1 MNVISSKDNEI
12 VKSVRKLREKKYR
25 DLENA
30 YIVEGVKMVKEAI
43 LEKASIRQII
53 ICDDCEKSD
62 SIPKELMYEIA
73 KYDCMYVTSKVFKYI
88 SEVQTPQGVLAVI
101 EKNNKTFNNDYL
113 ESNYLDI
120 NYNED
125 IIVALDDI
133 QDPGN
138 LGTILRTVDSVGL
151 TQILVS
157 KGTADCYNP
166 KVVRSSMGAIYRVKV
181 IECKDLLETLK
192 EVKKN
197 KFKIL
202 VTSLGDSSKNI
213 YDMKYNKKILV
224 IGNEANGVEEKI
236 LNIAD
241 EKIKIP
247 MLGRTESLNAAV
259 ATGIVLYEYVRQKLG
274 K

>member
-1 MNVISSKDNEI
+1 MDVISSKDNEI
-12 VKSVRKLREKKYR
+12 VKNVRKLKEKKYR

-30 YIVEGVKMVKEAI
+30 YIVEGIKMVKEAI
-43 LEKASIRQII
+43 LEKASIKQII
-53 ICDDCEKSD
+53 ICDDCEKTD

-73 KYDCMYVTSKVFKYI
+73 KYDCLYVTSKIFKYI
-88 SEVQTPQGVLAVI
+88 SEVQTPQGVLAVV
-101 EKNNKTFNNDYL
+101 EKNNRD
-113 ESNYLDI
+113 EDI

-151 TQILVS
+151 TQIIVS
-157 KGTADCYNP
+157 KGTADPYNP

-181 IECKDLLETLK
+181 IECEDLLETLK
-192 EVKKN
+192 EVKRN

-202 VTSLGDSSKNI
+202 VSSLKESNSI
-213 YDMKYNKKILV
+213 YNVKYNKKVLV

-236 LNIAD
+236 MNIAD

-247 MLGRTESLNAAV
+247 MLGKTESLNAAV
-259 ATGIVLYEYVRQKLG
+259 ATGIILYEYVRQKGDGAFLSQN
-274 K
+274 